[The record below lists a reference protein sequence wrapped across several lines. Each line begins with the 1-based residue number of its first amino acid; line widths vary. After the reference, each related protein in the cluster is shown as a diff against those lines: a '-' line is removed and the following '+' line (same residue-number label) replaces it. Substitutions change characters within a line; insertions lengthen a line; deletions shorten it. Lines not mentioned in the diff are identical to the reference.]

1 MANALKIS
9 GRCKTTELD
18 RLLAAIRACRIC
30 EDHLPLG
37 PRPVVVASAGARV
50 LVAGQAPGTK
60 VHKSG
65 VPWDDASGDRLRDW
79 LAVDRATFYDRR
91 RIAIVPQGF
100 CYPGKA
106 GGGDLPPRPEC
117 AATWHD
123 RLLAQLP
130 NVELVV
136 AAGRYAQDFHL
147 GSRNRKTLTETVRAW
162 RDYAPGVVPVPHPSW
177 HNNRWL
183 QLNPWFESET
193 LAYLRGRVRR
203 LLG

>member
-79 LAVDRATFYDRR
+79 LAVDRATFYDQR

-147 GSRNRKTLTETVRAW
+147 GARNRKTLTETVRAW
-162 RDYAPGVVPVPHPSW
+162 RDYAPSVVPVPHPSW

-193 LAYLRGRVRR
+193 LEYLRGRVRR
-203 LLG
+203 LLR

>member
-37 PRPVVVASAGARV
+37 PRPVVVASASARV

-147 GSRNRKTLTETVRAW
+147 GARNRKTLTETVRAW

-203 LLG
+203 LLR

>member
-1 MANALKIS
+1 MNALKIS

-37 PRPVVVASAGARV
+37 PRPVVVASASARV

-147 GSRNRKTLTETVRAW
+147 GARNRKTLTETVRAW

-203 LLG
+203 LLR